1 MVVLQPLSLEA
12 LARRGLEMLKLM
24 VLQDRARQMLAACR
38 GGSVGSYT
46 ESPGIE
52 VSLSRRTFRQHFHR
66 QLIRRHVSDYIQE
79 RDGGIAAD
87 WRSVILCAGGKLA
100 KLQRRQE
107 SWILNCL
114 TPGASEG
121 IRAILKLMTNPSG
134 RQTRR
139 PGVMI
144 PIPQVMVRS
153 TC

>member
-1 MVVLQPLSLEA
+1 
-12 LARRGLEMLKLM
+12 MLKCL

-52 VSLSRRTFRQHFHR
+52 VSLSCSHFPPHIHC

-87 WRSVILCAGGKLA
+87 WRNVILCAGGKLA
-100 KLQRRQE
+100 TLQRRQE
-107 SWILNCL
+107 SWILNWM
-114 TPGASEG
+114 TSGASEG

-144 PIPQVMVRS
+144 PIPQVTVRS